1 MNTELQWLQK
11 EVKMAKKQNSK
22 AADFFHAFGNS
33 LLLENT
39 NASQQVAIRMKMK
52 SVALKQAHSFF

>member
-1 MNTELQWLQK
+1 
-11 EVKMAKKQNSK
+11 MAKKQNSK

-52 SVALKQAHSFF
+52 SATLKQAHSFF